1 MKGLILILFTITS
14 SLWAQDTASVKVIAR
29 SLPNKV
35 LLRWA
40 VDQPLAWKTAN
51 EVGFWI
57 ERATISRNGEAVV
70 PIERKQLVSQ
80 PLKPKP
86 LEDWEELANQDQSVA
101 ILAQALYGDSFEVS
115 TPGNQ
120 MGQVFAIND
129 ELEQRFTF
137 ALVAAEQNFEASK
150 LAGWAI
156 EDETVMAGEKY
167 VYSVSVATPGQS
179 ISNIKNGTV
188 YASPDLF
195 EALPKP
201 IGLTGIFSD
210 KKVGLSWNFNLLQ
223 NVYTNYQVERSK
235 DNISFEKL
243 NGVPLFSAQQPK
255 DATEISLFYT
265 DSIPNNTNFYYRVK
279 GKTAFGETGPN
290 SEVIQGMAE
299 ADLGFVPRIYQ
310 KQLPTDNKVILHW
323 EFKEEGNKLIDKF
336 ELRKANTNKGPFS
349 TVIDNIPIAAR
360 KITYEGLDRVNY
372 FIIAAIG
379 KNGVESE
386 SYASLVQ
393 PVDSIPPSPP
403 SGLEGVVDTIGIV
416 KLSWANNLEEDL
428 GGYRIYRSYNPNNEF
443 SEVTRATLIKTS
455 YADTIAAAN
464 LNREIYYKILAE
476 DQRYNRSQFSN
487 VLTIEKPDNIPP
499 SSPILNNYEVTTDGI
514 ILLWIPSSSVDVAS
528 HKVYRKKGSAQEALW
543 EKLHESS
550 SSNDSTFIDSTVEEP
565 SVYSYTVV
573 ATDSTGL
580 ESLPSKPINIMWNG
594 RNIKEEDIRFSGTVN
609 RELRFIN
616 LTWNVKDFNVLEY
629 RLYKGKNDRNLRL
642 YKTLN
647 GTTRG
652 YNDVDLEINSDYT
665 YGLQIILHTG
675 RTTLIK
681 KFNIKY

>member
-464 LNREIYYKILAE
+464 LNRKIYYKILAE

-499 SSPILNNYEVTTDGI
+499 SSPILNNYEVTADGI

-550 SSNDSTFIDSTVEEP
+550 SPNDSTFIDFKVEEP

-573 ATDSTGL
+573 ATDSIGL

-594 RNIKEEDIRFSGTVN
+594 RSIKEDDIKFSGTVN

-665 YGLQIILHTG
+665 YGLQIILPTG